1 MEAIDDCCHYDA
13 NKVLIDITNVSPIT
27 TDVHVEIPF
36 NNVDT
41 YLRLNPGTRKTVDVD
56 PSIQKGTT
64 FKSSRGIRVSSNHS
78 INVMVT
84 NSFNSGDT
92 VDSYTILPVR
102 SVGKDYIISSFD
114 NSGTDRGSEI
124 LVAGIYN
131 NTNVT
136 LIDGSIVLYNTILKP
151 FDVFQYRKIGKDLT
165 GLRILSDKD
174 VYVVAGAS
182 FIRIPDH
189 VSHYD
194 YIASELYPADKLS
207 TNYIVPPIVP
217 KPHFMLRIIPD
228 SAAMVTIRNDSNS
241 VTINSTRTNVRDY
254 YFGNMSVVITANQ
267 PIAVSQYG
275 LSYLYDNSKGD
286 PFMSIVP
293 SVDQYV
299 NDLKFSVPDYYY
311 FGTTYMTIIV
321 PKVYANDLRMDSN
334 VLVNTTKGVSKIN
347 VPVPFDNYIILTFET
362 TPGYHHIYHPSEDAT
377 FCVLV
382 QGMGTDLGLGYY
394 PGYNLNRECTK
405 SKPSVQPSTPLPS
418 TIQTTSSWIYNN
430 TGNNSVQCYHCE
442 GMTHLELCNT
452 VRTCSK
458 HEICFV
464 ERQNLF
470 GRMVYRSGCMD
481 QDVCSRQEG
490 NSSDLCVQCC
500 HGDYCNSKGCGENGL
515 PDRNHRGPVC
525 FDCPHVFSPE
535 ECSAVTMCGR
545 YQVCGIEEFPWGDHS
560 HFKLGCSNEMCDPL
574 KRSILHRQDRSVPVC
589 KACCNE
595 DYCNTNCTINKN
607 GPNIII
613 G

>member
-1 MEAIDDCCHYDA
+1 
-13 NKVLIDITNVSPIT
+13 
-27 TDVHVEIPF
+27 
-36 NNVDT
+36 
-41 YLRLNPGTRKTVDVD
+41 
-56 PSIQKGTT
+56 
-64 FKSSRGIRVSSNHS
+64 
-78 INVMVT
+78 MVT
-84 NSFNSGDT
+84 NAFNSGYS
-92 VDSYTILPVR
+92 VDSYSILPVDN
-102 SVGKDYIISSFD
+102 VGKNYTISSFD
-114 NSGTDRGSEI
+114 NTNTNRGSEV

-131 NTNVT
+131 NTHVK
-136 LIDGSIVLYNTILKP
+136 LLDGTRTVYSADLGQ
-151 FDVFQYRKIGKDLT
+151 FDVFQYRKENTDLT
-165 GLRILSDKD
+165 GFRIQSNED
-174 VYVVAGAS
+174 VFVVAGAS
-182 FIRIPDH
+182 FIKIPVTYSEYDH
-189 VSHYD
+189 
-194 YIASELYPADKLS
+194 IASELFPVDKWS
-207 TNYIVPPIVP
+207 NNYIVPPVIP
-217 KPHFMLRIIPD
+217 KRHFLLRILPD
-228 SAAMVTIRNDSNS
+228 SAAMVTISNDSNS
-241 VTINSTRTNVRDY
+241 VTINSTRTNVKDY
-254 YFGNMSVVITANQ
+254 YFGTEPVAITTDR

-275 LSYLYDNSKGD
+275 LSYSYDGSGQSRGD

-293 SVDQYV
+293 SIDQYV
-299 NDLKFSVPDYYY
+299 KDLKFSVPDQVY
-311 FGTTYMTIIV
+311 FDKTYMTIIV

-334 VLVNTTKGVSKIN
+334 VLVNTTKGVSKID
-347 VPVPFDNYIILTFET
+347 VPAPFDNYTILTFET
-362 TPGYHHIYHPSEDAT
+362 TSGYHHIYHPSEDAT

-382 QGMGTDLGLGYY
+382 QGIGSRLGLGYY
-394 PGYNLNRECTK
+394 PGYNLNRECM
-405 SKPSVQPSTPLPS
+405 KPKPTIQPSPPPT
-418 TIQTTSSWIYNN
+418 TMQTTSALVYNN
-430 TGNNSVQCYHCE
+430 TGNHSVQCYHCE

-458 HEICFV
+458 NEICFV

-470 GRMVYRSGCMD
+470 GRIVYRSGCMD
-481 QDVCSRQEG
+481 QDVCSRQQR
-490 NSSDLCVQCC
+490 NTSDLCVQCC